1 MSQSQLHQARGIRV
15 CPGRPDVSALTASA
29 YCGVGAVP
37 YQQADVR
44 GAAQLQQQQQQQQ
57 HNPYSSAP
65 YSQTLPSPAHQQF
78 AQNRQTASP
87 ALSNQGQP
95 YATPQPQ
102 QSPTTLPSSNGQQ
115 QPMNLNLPSQ
125 VKSEPAQAQTPVKAV
140 PPSPVSPV
148 TPAKAH
154 ERVAVLLEINSILI
168 TEATTL
174 QSQGKGGQI
183 AAPEEGKPQ
192 PSKEYIDYIRRLQA
206 NLSYL
211 AQNAEKVPKPGQ
223 PIQPG
228 PAIMSA
234 PATHEELGKLY
245 VKLQGLFPGWKGGQP
260 TARQSPGGPQ
270 RMNSNTSQPP
280 NSAGLQQNWGQ
291 NPMQMQ
297 QQQQQQPK
305 MEPLQ

>member
-1 MSQSQLHQARGIRV
+1 MPNAQPTRDDVLSPLLS
-15 CPGRPDVSALTASA
+15 PRP
-29 YCGVGAVP
+29 P
-37 YQQADVR
+37 
-44 GAAQLQQQQQQQQ
+44 QQQQQ

-115 QPMNLNLPSQ
+115 QPMSLNLPSQ

-140 PPSPVSPV
+140 PQSPVSPV

-168 TEATTL
+168 NEATTL
-174 QSQGKGGQI
+174 QGQGKGGQI
-183 AAPEEGKPQ
+183 AAPEEGKQQ

-260 TARQSPGGPQ
+260 AARQSPGGPQ
-270 RMNSNTSQPP
+270 RLNSNTSQPP
-280 NSAGLQQNWGQ
+280 NSAGLQQNWSQ

-297 QQQQQQPK
+297 QQQQPK
-305 MEPLQ
+305 MEPPQ